1 MPNKMIRPIIVIGL
15 LAMIAVVLYLT
26 YWLIGIDVIT
36 VGQLQRGLSRRSA
49 RVVAMIIV
57 AITMGMTG
65 LFFQTLTQN
74 RILTPSVIG
83 FDATFVLSQTLIV
96 FIFGSSTVLI
106 ANPYYNFMIST
117 AVMVG
122 SSLLLYGFVLKKGRN
137 NLALLLLVGLVFRTL
152 MGSLTS
158 FLSRIID
165 PDDFLV
171 VTSRSM
177 ASLSNMNT
185 DILWYLALPIMIVVI
200 VLMSLDTKSFDVMN
214 LGEDQAKS
222 LGVSYYKLMNRN
234 LVYIAILIS
243 ISTALVGPLMFLGLI
258 TVNLARE
265 ILKTDYHRPLLWVS
279 SLLGIVF
286 LVLGQF
292 MLTTLN
298 LNTSLAV
305 LINLVGGLYMI
316 SILVKGDKKA

>member
-1 MPNKMIRPIIVIGL
+1 MPNKFFKPVMIVGLVALVAVI
-15 LAMIAVVLYLT
+15 LYLT

-36 VGQLQRGLSRRSA
+36 IGQLQRGLSRRGA
-49 RVVAMIIV
+49 RVVAMIVV
-57 AITMGMTG
+57 AITMGITG

-83 FDATFVLSQTLIV
+83 FDSTFVLSQTLIV
-96 FIFGSSTVLI
+96 FMFGSSTILI
-106 ANPYYNFMIST
+106 SNPYYNFILST
-117 AVMVG
+117 WMMVF
-122 SSLLLYGFVLKKGRN
+122 SSLLLYGFVLKKGKN

-158 FLSRIID
+158 FISRIID

-177 ASLSNMNT
+177 ASLTNMNT
-185 DILWYLALPIMIVVI
+185 EILWYLALPILAIVI
-200 VLMSLDTKSFDVMN
+200 VLMARDTRSFDVMN

-222 LGVSYYKLMNRN
+222 LGVSYHKLMNRH

-243 ISTALVGPLMFLGLI
+243 VSTALVGPLMFLGLI

-265 ILKTDYHRPLLWVS
+265 ILKTDYHKPLLWMS

-292 MLTTLN
+292 TLTTLN
-298 LNTSLAV
+298 LNTSLST

-316 SILVKGDKKA
+316 TVLVKGEKKA

>member
-1 MPNKMIRPIIVIGL
+1 MPNKYLKTMIWIGL
-15 LAMIAVVLYLT
+15 LVVASVTLYLT
-26 YWLIGIDVIT
+26 FWLFGIDVIT
-36 VGQLQRGLSRRSA
+36 IGQLERGLSRRAS
-49 RVVAMIIV
+49 RIVAMIVV

-83 FDATFVLSQTLIV
+83 FDSTFVLSQTLIV
-96 FIFGSSTVLI
+96 FLFGSSSLLI
-106 ANPYYNFMIST
+106 SNPYYNFVIST
-117 AVMVG
+117 TVMVV
-122 SSLLLYGFVLKKGRN
+122 SSLVLYGFVLKKGKN

-185 DILWYLALPIMIVVI
+185 DILWYLALPIMVVII
-200 VLMSLDTKSFDVMN
+200 VLMSRDTKSFDVMN

-234 LVYIAILIS
+234 LIYIAILIS
-243 ISTALVGPLMFLGLI
+243 VSTALVGPLMFLGLI

-265 ILKTDYHRPLLWVS
+265 LLKTDYHKLLLWMS
-279 SLLGIVF
+279 SMLGVVF

-292 MLTTLN
+292 VLTTFN

-305 LINLVGGLYMI
+305 LINLIGGLYMI
-316 SILVKGDKKA
+316 SILVKGDKKV

>member
-1 MPNKMIRPIIVIGL
+1 MPNKFIKPLIMVGL
-15 LAMIAVVLYLT
+15 LALLAVILYLT

-36 VGQLQRGLSRRSA
+36 IGQLERGLSRRGA
-49 RVVAMIIV
+49 RVVAMIVV
-57 AITMGMTG
+57 AFTMGITG

-83 FDATFVLSQTLIV
+83 FDSTFVLSQTLIV
-96 FIFGSSTVLI
+96 FLFGSSTVLI
-106 ANPYYNFMIST
+106 ANPYYNFILST
-117 AVMVG
+117 LVMVF
-122 SSLLLYGFVLKKGRN
+122 SSLLLYGFVLKKGKN

-177 ASLSNMNT
+177 ASLTNMNT
-185 DILWYLALPIMIVVI
+185 DILWYLALPILVLVI
-200 VLMSLDTKSFDVMN
+200 ILMARDTKSFDVMN

-222 LGVSYYKLMNRN
+222 LGVSYHKLMN
-234 LVYIAILIS
+234 LHLIYIAILIS
-243 ISTALVGPLMFLGLI
+243 VSTALVGPLMFLGLI
-258 TVNLARE
+258 TVNLSRE
-265 ILKTDYHRPLLWVS
+265 ILKTDYHKPLLWMS

-292 MLTTLN
+292 ILTTLN
-298 LNTSLAV
+298 LNTSLAT
-305 LINLVGGLYMI
+305 LINLIGGLYMI
-316 SILVKGDKKA
+316 SILVKGEKQA

>member
-1 MPNKMIRPIIVIGL
+1 MPNKFFKPVMIVGLFALVAVI
-15 LAMIAVVLYLT
+15 LYLT

-36 VGQLQRGLSRRSA
+36 IGQLQRGLSRRGA
-49 RVVAMIIV
+49 RVVAMIVV
-57 AITMGMTG
+57 AITMGITG

-83 FDATFVLSQTLIV
+83 FDSTFVLSQTLIV

-106 ANPYYNFMIST
+106 SNPYYNFILST
-117 AVMVG
+117 WMMVF
-122 SSLLLYGFVLKKGRN
+122 SSLLLYGFVLKKGKN

-158 FLSRIID
+158 FISRIID

-171 VTSRSM
+171 VTSRTM
-177 ASLSNMNT
+177 ASLTNMNT
-185 DILWYLALPIMIVVI
+185 EILWYLALPILAIVI
-200 VLMSLDTKSFDVMN
+200 VLMARDTRSFDVMN

-222 LGVSYYKLMNRN
+222 LGVSYHKLMNRH

-243 ISTALVGPLMFLGLI
+243 VSTALVGPLMFLGLI

-265 ILKTDYHRPLLWVS
+265 ILKTDYHKPLLWMS

-292 MLTTLN
+292 TLTTLN
-298 LNTSLAV
+298 LNTSLST

-316 SILVKGDKKA
+316 TVLVKGEKKA

>member
-15 LAMIAVVLYLT
+15 LAMIAVILYLT

-36 VGQLQRGLSRRSA
+36 VGQIQRGLSRRSA

>member
-1 MPNKMIRPIIVIGL
+1 MPNKMFKPIIVIGL
-15 LAMIAVVLYLT
+15 LTLIAVVLYLT